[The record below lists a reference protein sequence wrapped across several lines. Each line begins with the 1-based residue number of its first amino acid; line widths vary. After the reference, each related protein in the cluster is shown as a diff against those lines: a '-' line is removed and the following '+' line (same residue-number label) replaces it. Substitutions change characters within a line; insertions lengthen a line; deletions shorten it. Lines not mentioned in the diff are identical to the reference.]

1 MNAIMKAIDEMLAK
15 FLDIDVKRTGL
26 VLGIEPSDNTVG
38 EDDVKARVPLVRRC
52 KQSESAY
59 RLLLQW

>member
-38 EDDVKARVPLVRRC
+38 EDDVKARAPLARRC

-59 RLLLQW
+59 RLLQW